1 MPDLNSKSYAIYL
14 QPVFSLH
21 KQMSLPFING
31 KQCLKAKGI
40 AKRKWCVWKNH
51 K

>member
-14 QPVFSLH
+14 KLIFSLH
-21 KQMSLPFING
+21 IQMSLPFING
-31 KQCLKAKGI
+31 KQCLKAKSI